1 MEGITEAPNPA
12 WRSQGRFLGK
22 IKLTIKTKKF
32 LKRLN
37 LRQEMKTSEV

>member
-22 IKLTIKTKKF
+22 IKQTKKF

-37 LRQEMKTSEV
+37 LRQEMKTNEV